1 MDDFESRRDQ
11 LWHEID
17 RMMST
22 RKLSEVRRA
31 RQTLRDWM
39 AQYPDD
45 YYTQDGGEE
54 VAMMEEALEII
65 EAQKA
70 AHPVAA

>member
-1 MDDFESRRDQ
+1 MDNFETRRDQ
-11 LWHEID
+11 LWDSID

-31 RQTLRDWM
+31 RQMLWDWM
-39 AQYPDD
+39 AQHPDD

-65 EAQKA
+65 EAGKA
-70 AHPVAA
+70 APLVAA